1 MSSVMCI
8 QAAPSG
14 GEEVIGRRSGATNPA
29 NGVLWLDGLLV
40 RRVFAVLGFGGLLG
54 LGLSWLRDRRGQDL
68 DATVGEAERERIGK
82 ETYAD

>member
-1 MSSVMCI
+1 MYV

-14 GEEVIGRRSGATNPA
+14 GEEFTGWRSGATNPA

-68 DATVGEAERERIGK
+68 DATVRDAEREGIGK